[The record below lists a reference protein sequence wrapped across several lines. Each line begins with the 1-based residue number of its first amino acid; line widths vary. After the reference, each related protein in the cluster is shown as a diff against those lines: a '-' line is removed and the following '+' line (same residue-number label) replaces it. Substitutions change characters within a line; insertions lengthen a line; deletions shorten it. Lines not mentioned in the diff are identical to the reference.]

1 MSENQSINIISND
14 VKYIQFL
21 VTVLKPPVWSKVAQP
36 SVGQQIDSSVSQF
49 LARRYLNSNRMQMH
63 QSSLLQMT
71 SCSADVLHEGAR
83 SSLSYACSVQEF
95 LLNPQGKCVCDC
107 QGR

>member
-36 SVGQQIDSSVSQF
+36 SVGQQ
-49 LARRYLNSNRMQMH
+49 
-63 QSSLLQMT
+63 
-71 SCSADVLHEGAR
+71 
-83 SSLSYACSVQEF
+83 
-95 LLNPQGKCVCDC
+95 
-107 QGR
+107 